1 MTRLMLIDAHP
12 LFGQAIT
19 LMAAEQSEWTLE
31 AIVPNSLEALQFMR
45 THGLVD
51 VVLIDRFPGGDCPD
65 GLDLAALIRRRH
77 PSVEV
82 ILLTQ
87 HIYPSL
93 CERAWSAG
101 IRGLVAKH
109 RAFPDLIE
117 AVQTVCQGHTFGLG
131 QGEYRM
137 PTSALP
143 PIQEAFMRALTENL
157 DWPHIAARMSLRPAT
172 VHHLRRLLMDRF
184 EVNSEQALRR
194 CARQLFP

>member
-19 LMAAEQSEWTLE
+19 LMAAEQSDWTLE
-31 AIVPNSLEALQFMR
+31 AIVPNSLEALRHMR

-87 HIYPSL
+87 YIFPSL
-93 CERAWSAG
+93 CERALAVG
-101 IRGLVAKH
+101 IHGLVAKH
-109 RAFPDLIE
+109 QAFPDLIE
-117 AVQTVCQGHTFGLG
+117 AVQTVCQGHPFGLS
-131 QGEYRM
+131 QGEGQT
-137 PTSALP
+137 PISTLP
-143 PIQEAFMRALTENL
+143 PTQEAFMRALTENL
-157 DWPHIAARMSLRPAT
+157 DGPHIAARMSLRPAT
-172 VHHLRRLLMDRF
+172 VHHLLRLMMDRF
-184 EVNSEQALRR
+184 EVHSEQALRR